1 LKSALK
7 IAGITINQIKTAIAK
22 NTGITGNINPQP
34 ETQIEI
40 VIVKNTVMIV
50 HTVKINPQ
58 IEMTIAT
65 EMGEV
70 TSDRIRAEIMATM
83 SIINAIQETQII
95 PGQTITTIRDMEEFT
110 SSSIIT
116 RLFSDIRK
124 EITIIPEIIFTPIEE
139 ELDTML

>member
-1 LKSALK
+1 M
-7 IAGITINQIKTAIAK
+7 
-22 NTGITGNINPQP
+22 TGNINPLP
-34 ETQIEI
+34 ETKIGTEI
-40 VIVKNTVMIV
+40 GKNTVMIV

-58 IEMTIAT
+58 VEITIAT

-83 SIINAIQETQII
+83 SMTNAIQETQII

-110 SSSIIT
+110 GSSIIT

-124 EITIIPEIIFTPIEE
+124 EITIIPEIIFTTIEE
-139 ELDTML
+139 ELVTML